1 LNSWTE
7 KAWRRSYLEW
17 ENRCLSCCGAVI

>member
-17 ENRCLSCCGAVI
+17 ENRCLSCCGAV